1 MAAGPVP
8 QAVWRWQIAAY
19 LFLAGVGA
27 GAFIVGVV
35 SAHLGHMAAAQIAMT
50 FGVPVVA
57 VSTLF
62 LIADLGTPAKFLT
75 AIRHPRSSWIS
86 RGVVILS
93 GLIVCG
99 GLLVVFSVWPF
110 GGVLQFGDGMYKLL
124 EALGFVFAV
133 ATCTYTGILIGV
145 VISRPFWNNPLLPI
159 LFLISAISTGIGGV
173 FFVAPIASSLLR
185 LPPANTEFLAAADM
199 VLLITEAI
207 AVYLYLAIVADR
219 APESVALLLRGKLS
233 GLFWGGFLAAGL
245 AVPLVIEYAVAGTRG
260 SSQAATL
267 IAGVLLLVGGFL
279 MRLLIL
285 AAGIRTP
292 LVVRT
297 AFRVRPGT

>member
-8 QAVWRWQIAAY
+8 QSVWRWQIAAY
-19 LFLAGVGA
+19 LFLAGAGA
-27 GAFIVGVV
+27 GAFMVGVA
-35 SAHLGHMAAAQIAMT
+35 SAHLGHLVAAQIAMAS
-50 FGVPVVA
+50 GVPVVA
-57 VSTLF
+57 ISTLF

-75 AIRHPRSSWIS
+75 AIKHPRSSWIS

-99 GLLVVFSVWPF
+99 GLLVALSVWPF
-110 GGVLQFGDGMYKLL
+110 GGVLQFGDGLYKLL
-124 EALGFVFAV
+124 EGLAFISAV

-173 FFVAPIASSLLR
+173 FLIAPIATSVLG

-233 GLFWGGFLAAGL
+233 GLFWGGFLVAGL

-260 SSQAATL
+260 SPAATL
-267 IAGVLLLVGGFL
+267 IAGLLLLIGGFL

-285 AAGIRTP
+285 AAGIRAP

-297 AFRVRPGT
+297 AFRVRPGV